1 MLIYWTYY
9 SSCSCSYTNYS
20 YGRIL
25 PSLLDYRVT
34 ALFASGGIK
43 GQAFLYQ
50 TGPNVLVSIP
60 FPGHWQTHE
69 LPVDF
74 SIDPKLR
81 CRPQHVGR
89 FLQHSGRGSG
99 YIYGVTTA
107 SLVFHSIVLFVN
119 NETVSCATIVP
130 FILPD
135 SVAAVEFKSGVFG
148 WTYVLN
154 WGSEYSADT
163 PQVAS

>member
-1 MLIYWTYY
+1 MLTYRTYY

-50 TGPNVLVSIP
+50 TGPGVQVSVP
-60 FPGHWQTHE
+60 FPGHWQIHE

-74 SIDPKLR
+74 SIDPIAIGLS
-81 CRPQHVGR
+81 
-89 FLQHSGRGSG
+89 LQH
-99 YIYGVTTA
+99 
-107 SLVFHSIVLFVN
+107 
-119 NETVSCATIVP
+119 
-130 FILPD
+130 
-135 SVAAVEFKSGVFG
+135 
-148 WTYVLN
+148 
-154 WGSEYSADT
+154 
-163 PQVAS
+163 